1 MASAA
6 SKSLVRRPPPPPP
19 HVDYRFDLSRKTVAG
34 FATAGIAIAFLIFL
48 SGLVLGV
55 SLERP
60 APAPAAPAETA
71 EPVVRRGAVRPPA
84 VTPAEPAPAPELLE
98 PDSAPAGTPA
108 PVADE
113 RRL

>member
-1 MASAA
+1 MAGA

-19 HVDYRFDLSRKTVAG
+19 NVDYRFDLSRKTVAG

-55 SLERP
+55 SIERP
-60 APAPAAPAETA
+60 VAEPAAPAETT
-71 EPVVRRGAVRPPA
+71 EPVARRGAVRPPA
-84 VTPAEPAPAPELLE
+84 AAPAEPAPAPELLE
-98 PDSAPAGTPA
+98 PDSAPAGAPA
-108 PVADE
+108 SVADE

>member
-55 SLERP
+55 SIERP
-60 APAPAAPAETA
+60 AAVPAAPAETKS
-71 EPVVRRGAVRPPA
+71 PVARRGAVPHA
-84 VTPAEPAPAPELLE
+84 
-98 PDSAPAGTPA
+98 AGRSRA
-108 PVADE
+108 PVGGFGAASW
-113 RRL
+113 RQRGGAGHAL

>member
-1 MASAA
+1 MAGPA

-19 HVDYRFDLSRKTVAG
+19 HVDYRFDLTRGTVAG

-55 SLERP
+55 SIERP
-60 APAPAAPAETA
+60 APVPAAPAETKD
-71 EPVVRRGAVRPPA
+71 PVLRRGAVRPPVLA
-84 VTPAEPAPAPELLE
+84 PDEPAPELLAPDSVPAAE
-98 PDSAPAGTPA
+98 PDA
-108 PVADE
+108 VADE

>member
-1 MASAA
+1 MAAPA

-19 HVDYRFDLSRKTVAG
+19 HVDYRFDLTRKTVAG

-55 SLERP
+55 SIQRP
-60 APAPAAPAETA
+60 AAVSTAPTETKD
-71 EPVVRRGAVRPPA
+71 PVVRRGGVRPPA
-84 VTPAEPAPAPELLE
+84 LAPAEPAPELLA
-98 PDSAPAGTPA
+98 PDSTPASGPA